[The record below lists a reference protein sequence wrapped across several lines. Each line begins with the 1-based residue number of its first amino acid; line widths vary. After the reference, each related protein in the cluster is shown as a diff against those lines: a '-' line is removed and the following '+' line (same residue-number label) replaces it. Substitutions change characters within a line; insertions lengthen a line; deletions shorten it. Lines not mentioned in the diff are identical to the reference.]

1 MRRLDRGS
9 CRRRQLRLDQNGLGL
24 PERENGQVQPA
35 SRDRRGA
42 AGNRSLCRAGGSP
55 AKRRP
60 PAPPKTPRPIAAFFV
75 SLAGSALVL
84 TMLVLSDGRVLE
96 LKKAREDARQLD
108 LEIARLREQ
117 NRELRAAVDAARRHE
132 FPAEKVPREELH
144 LAPPADLCPSYPDPT
159 LSGK

>member
-1 MRRLDRGS
+1 MR
-9 CRRRQLRLDQNGLGL
+9 
-24 PERENGQVQPA
+24 P
-35 SRDRRGA
+35 
-42 AGNRSLCRAGGSP
+42 
-55 AKRRP
+55 P

-96 LKKAREDARQLD
+96 LKKAREDAHQLD

-132 FPAEKVPREELH
+132 FPAEKVAREELH
-144 LAPPADLCPSYPDPT
+144 LVHPEDLVLLYPDGS
-159 LSGK
+159 LSEKNKSTVDSRQSTVPKTEPKPR

>member
-1 MRRLDRGS
+1 MR
-9 CRRRQLRLDQNGLGL
+9 
-24 PERENGQVQPA
+24 P
-35 SRDRRGA
+35 
-42 AGNRSLCRAGGSP
+42 
-55 AKRRP
+55 P

-132 FPAEKVPREELH
+132 FPAEKVAREELH
-144 LAPPADLCPSYPDPT
+144 LVHPEDLVLLYPDGS
-159 LSGK
+159 LSGKKQSALDGRRTTAPKTEPKPP

>member
-1 MRRLDRGS
+1 MR
-9 CRRRQLRLDQNGLGL
+9 
-24 PERENGQVQPA
+24 P
-35 SRDRRGA
+35 
-42 AGNRSLCRAGGSP
+42 
-55 AKRRP
+55 P

-108 LEIARLREQ
+108 LQIARLREQ

-132 FPAEKVPREELH
+132 FPAEKVAREELH
-144 LAPPADLCPSYPDPT
+144 LVHPEDLVLLYPDGS
-159 LSGK
+159 LSEKEKSAGDGRRTTAPKTESKPR

>member
-1 MRRLDRGS
+1 MR
-9 CRRRQLRLDQNGLGL
+9 Q
-24 PERENGQVQPA
+24 
-35 SRDRRGA
+35 
-42 AGNRSLCRAGGSP
+42 
-55 AKRRP
+55 P
-60 PAPPKTPRPIAAFFV
+60 PAPPKTPRPVAAFFI

-132 FPAEKVPREELH
+132 FPAEKVAREELH
-144 LAPPADLCPSYPDPT
+144 LVHPEDLVLLYPDGN
-159 LSGK
+159 LSGKTKSSVDSRRSTAPKTEPKPP

>member
-1 MRRLDRGS
+1 MR
-9 CRRRQLRLDQNGLGL
+9 Q
-24 PERENGQVQPA
+24 
-35 SRDRRGA
+35 
-42 AGNRSLCRAGGSP
+42 
-55 AKRRP
+55 P

-117 NRELRAAVDAARRHE
+117 NRELRASVDAARRHE
-132 FPAEKVPREELH
+132 FPAEKVAREELH
-144 LAPPADLCPSYPDPT
+144 LVHPEDLVLLYPDGN
-159 LSGK
+159 LSGKGKSAVDGRRTTAPKTEPNPR